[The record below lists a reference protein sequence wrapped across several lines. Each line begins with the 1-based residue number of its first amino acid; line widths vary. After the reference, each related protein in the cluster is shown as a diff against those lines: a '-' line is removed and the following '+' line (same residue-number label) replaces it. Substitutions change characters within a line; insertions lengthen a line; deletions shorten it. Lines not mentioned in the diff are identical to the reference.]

1 MTEPTRSVQTT
12 TQVDH
17 DASQR
22 LTRTPFAD
30 QRHQSILAALQ
41 ARGSVDAGEMAA
53 ELGVTNETVR
63 KDLIVLEK
71 QGLLRRVH
79 GGALP
84 VGGPAFEPAVSDRV
98 YFMEEKSRIARAA
111 LAHVP
116 AEG

>member
-1 MTEPTRSVQTT
+1 MTEPSASPPTTRQGN
-12 TQVDH
+12 H
-17 DASQR
+17 EFFQR
-22 LTRTPFAD
+22 SARTPFAD
-30 QRHQSILAALQ
+30 QRHQTILAALQ

-63 KDLIVLEK
+63 KDLILLEK

-84 VGGPAFEPAVSDRV
+84 VGGPAFGPAVSDRV